1 MIGTPSVTNTSPTIY
16 TGTTDSASNSTDSLV
31 TAYIAIGIVIPLL
44 LAIIVIIVILVLM
57 KLVLDAIIIIYKL

>member
-1 MIGTPSVTNTSPTIY
+1 MIGTPTITNTSPTIY
-16 TGTTDSASNSTDSLV
+16 TGTTDSASDNTDSLV
-31 TAYIAIGIVIPLL
+31 TVYIAIGIVVPLL